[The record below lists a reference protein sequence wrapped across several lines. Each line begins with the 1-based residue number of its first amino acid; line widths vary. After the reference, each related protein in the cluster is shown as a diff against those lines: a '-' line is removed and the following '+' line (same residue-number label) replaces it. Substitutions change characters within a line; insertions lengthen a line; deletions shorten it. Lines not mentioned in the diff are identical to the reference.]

1 MKVAAH
7 ESLTGLYRKIV
18 LDHSRHPHH
27 FGRMENCQ
35 HVATG
40 HNPLCGDKI
49 TLYIKMD
56 GDFIADGTF
65 EASACAICM
74 ASASMMMDAI
84 HGQGQAAARSLVH
97 DFLGM
102 FDRPPGAGPGGEL
115 ASLSGVLDF
124 PSRIRCAT
132 LPWQTLTAALDDNR
146 ETVTTETRNTS
157 AP

>member
-102 FDRPPGAGPGGEL
+102 FDRPRVPDRGVNWPRCPACSISPRGSAAPPCPG
-115 ASLSGVLDF
+115 
-124 PSRIRCAT
+124 RH
-132 LPWQTLTAALDDNR
+132 
-146 ETVTTETRNTS
+146 
-157 AP
+157 